1 MECWA
6 AWNQL
11 PVQVSQTS
19 PQQITDQE
27 SLIDKQNIEGEL
39 ICQCLGYFKSRGRL
53 PRTAFSKSTP
63 CKYYSIVLAFLMSR
77 SAIKWNH
84 ILLLYLRFQQR
95 ELTSAKEL
103 LTFIVGK
110 YYRDSYFLPPAQARQ
125 TLLPFLKFSPQ
136 VRKCTLQLPLKAVSL
151 KSKDFPVC
159 LSSADCLWMSYIQT
173 QPIKYQR
180 SDLTAVE
187 N

>member
-84 ILLLYLRFQQR
+84 ILLLYLRSQQR

-151 KSKDFPVC
+151 KSKDFPVFLQQIVC
-159 LSSADCLWMSYIQT
+159 GCPTYKPSQSNISAQI
-173 QPIKYQR
+173 
-180 SDLTAVE
+180 
-187 N
+187 

>member
-27 SLIDKQNIEGEL
+27 SLIGKQNIEGEL

-84 ILLLYLRFQQR
+84 ILLLYLRSQQR

-103 LTFIVGK
+103 LTFTVGK
-110 YYRDSYFLPPAQARQ
+110 YYRDSYFLPPA
-125 TLLPFLKFSPQ
+125 
-136 VRKCTLQLPLKAVSL
+136 
-151 KSKDFPVC
+151 
-159 LSSADCLWMSYIQT
+159 
-173 QPIKYQR
+173 
-180 SDLTAVE
+180 
-187 N
+187 